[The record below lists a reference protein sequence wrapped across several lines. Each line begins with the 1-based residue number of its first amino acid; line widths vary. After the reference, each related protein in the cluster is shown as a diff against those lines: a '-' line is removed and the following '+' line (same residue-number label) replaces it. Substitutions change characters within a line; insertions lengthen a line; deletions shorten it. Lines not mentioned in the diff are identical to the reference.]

1 MFTGLRRCCK
11 TAQNLADVSK
21 VLQLLRLLRSE
32 GKDQY
37 VFVQFY

>member
-1 MFTGLRRCCK
+1 MLQNCTK
-11 TAQNLADVSK
+11 KNLADVSK

-37 VFVQFY
+37 VFVPFY